1 MCLGVLPYHSSPET
15 VLVLR
20 AVSNF
25 EALYLSRSTNRMNE
39 AVGSAFAGGVRT
51 PPTVAD
57 GVNIARVISNEL
69 DSARFDPLLVR
80 AVAKNATGSL
90 ELLMTRVGALVSCRL
105 AAIGMLI
112 DGQL

>member
-1 MCLGVLPYHSSPET
+1 MLI
-15 VLVLR
+15 LR

-39 AVGSAFAGGVRT
+39 AVGSALAGGART

-57 GVNIARVISNEL
+57 GVNIARVITNEL

-80 AVAKNATGSL
+80 AVAKITTSSL
-90 ELLMTRVGALVSCRL
+90 ELFVTRVDALVSWMSPT
-105 AAIGMLI
+105 IGMSV
-112 DGQL
+112 DAWS

>member
-1 MCLGVLPYHSSPET
+1 M
-15 VLVLR
+15 LVLR

-39 AVGSAFAGGVRT
+39 VVGSALAGGART

-57 GVNIARVISNEL
+57 GVNIARVVTNEL

-80 AVAKNATGSL
+80 AVAKNSTISL
-90 ELLMTRVGALVSCRL
+90 ELLVTRVDALVSR
-105 AAIGMLI
+105 AWPAIGMSI
-112 DGQL
+112 DAWS

>member
-1 MCLGVLPYHSSPET
+1 

-25 EALYLSRSTNRMNE
+25 EALYLSRSINRMNE
-39 AVGSAFAGGVRT
+39 AVGSALAGGART

-57 GVNIARVISNEL
+57 GVNIARVITNEL

-80 AVAKNATGSL
+80 AVAKNATSSL
-90 ELLMTRVGALVSCRL
+90 ELLVTRVDALVSCAL
-105 AAIGMLI
+105 PVIGV
-112 DGQL
+112 